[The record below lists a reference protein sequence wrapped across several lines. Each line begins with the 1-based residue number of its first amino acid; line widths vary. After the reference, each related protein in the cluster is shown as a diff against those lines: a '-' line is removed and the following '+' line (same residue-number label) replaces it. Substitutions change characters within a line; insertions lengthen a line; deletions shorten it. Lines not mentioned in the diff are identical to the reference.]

1 LGKSNKKEA
10 SMFTP
15 IKKEIKDQILS
26 RVKNDGITANQAAN
40 DAGVSPKTVYGWLA
54 KESQRGNPNI
64 LQINRLKRENE
75 GLYQIIGKL
84 TSEIEKQKRGESPR

>member
-1 LGKSNKKEA
+1 
-10 SMFTP
+10 MFTP

-26 RVKNDGITANQAAN
+26 RIKNDGITANRAAN

-54 KESQRGNPNI
+54 KESQKGNSNI

-84 TSEIEKQKRGESPR
+84 TSEIEKQKKGKLPR

>member
-1 LGKSNKKEA
+1 
-10 SMFTP
+10 MYPP

-26 RVKNDGITANQAAN
+26 RIKNDGVNANRAAN

-54 KESQRGNPNI
+54 KEAQKGSPGI
-64 LQINRLKRENE
+64 LAINRLKRENE

-84 TSEIEKQKRGESPR
+84 TSEIEKQKKGKLPR

>member
-1 LGKSNKKEA
+1 MYA
-10 SMFTP
+10 P

-26 RVKNDGITANQAAN
+26 RIKNDGVNANRAAN

-54 KESQRGNPNI
+54 REAQNGNPGI
-64 LQINRLKRENE
+64 LEINRLKRENE

-84 TSEIEKQKRGESPR
+84 TSEIDKQKRGKLSK

>member
-1 LGKSNKKEA
+1 
-10 SMFTP
+10 MYP
-15 IKKEIKDQILS
+15 RIKQEIKDQILS
-26 RVKNDGITANQAAN
+26 RIKNDGTNANRAAN

-54 KESQRGNPNI
+54 KEARNGSPGI

-84 TSEIEKQKRGESPR
+84 TSEIEKQKKGKLPR